1 MKRLLPLLFLAT
13 ACGDNGA
20 LPGPAP
26 TNPLVAETLTGRLVS
41 PTQIDLSW
49 TSESEGQ
56 TGAII
61 ERRGPHDAGFTQIA
75 TVGANVTTYSDTDLV
90 GGMLRYRVLTIS
102 EAGQSPRSNVAEVA
116 VPLAAQ
122 TATLSSDVAT
132 HEVTVTSQPEN
143 FNLSGSVREFIT
155 FAPGAPLGLALR
167 VQNSTGRPV
176 FNLKAVVTSVSD
188 GMSKIGIGAHG
199 NFAGSPFIH
208 FGNAGIDIGA
218 TRTQYLG
225 ISGYDDTATSI
236 DLEITLVDSPVVLT
250 TDSYSGGNLYASDLS
265 GVGFVTE
272 LDINQFTFGGKD
284 GNSNTMRGVVSP
296 DGRYAYYGLRNQPAV
311 LVVDLTTLTPMVGP
325 SLVGTELAH
334 DTTGAVGMTR
344 AVTMSPD
351 GMYLYVTLMTEM
363 HAYECSTSSY
373 DGTEQGDIKDPASIG
388 TIEVVKLDRA
398 TLAEVDRAVLL
409 TGVSEAQGRELTLSA
424 DGSRG
429 AIAIK
434 VNDEGYGV
442 PAEQVHGRFFVINT
456 SDMSIVDGDDA
467 ADFQSFDVSAYS
479 AKVYAATISPD
490 GTSVY
495 VLTTSDDSPLV
506 NVEIATGTATPVD
519 GHGLSGDLYTK
530 NLTFGPDGRLY
541 WMDYYVGGHIF
552 APGASATEG
561 TWTHGLD
568 TNVRDIA
575 FIPSTLQYVH
585 FLFNDSSAKVYDL
598 ATDAL
603 VNSESDDEAARWIGN
618 LAAHS
623 SLVTPF

>member
-1 MKRLLPLLFLAT
+1 MKRLLPILLVLA

-20 LPGPAP
+20 PNDGTTPA
-26 TNPLVAETLTGRLVS
+26 NPLVAETLTGRLVS
-41 PTQIDLSW
+41 PTQITLTW
-49 TSESEGQ
+49 TSRSEGQ
-56 TGAII
+56 TGTII
-61 ERRGPHDAGFTQIA
+61 ERRGPKEAGFTQIA
-75 TVGANVTTYSDTDLV
+75 TVGANVTTYTDSDPV
-90 GGMLRYRVLTIS
+90 GGMQRYRVLTIS

-116 VPLAAQ
+116 VPLAPQ
-122 TATLSSDVAT
+122 TATLSIDVAT
-132 HEVTVTSQPEN
+132 HEVTVSSQPEN
-143 FNLSGSVREFIT
+143 FNLSGSVREFMP
-155 FAPGAPLGLALR
+155 FAPGVPLGLALR
-167 VQNSTGRPV
+167 VQNATGRPV

-188 GMSKIGIGAHG
+188 GMSKVFIGGQG
-199 NFAGSPFIH
+199 VFAGSPFIH

-236 DLEITLVDSPVVLT
+236 DLEITLVDSPLVLT
-250 TDSYSGGNLYASDLS
+250 TDDYYGGNLHAGDLS
-265 GVGFVTE
+265 GVGFSTY
-272 LDINQFTFGGKD
+272 LDIDQFTFGG
-284 GNSNTMRGVVSP
+284 GSSNPMRGVMAP
-296 DGRYAYYGLRNQPAV
+296 DGRYAYYGLRNQPAI
-311 LVVDLTTLTPMVGP
+311 LIVDTLTLTPMVGP
-325 SLVGTELAH
+325 SLMATEVAN
-334 DTTGAVGMTR
+334 DETGAVGMTR

-351 GMYLYVTLMTEM
+351 GMYLYVTLMTQM
-363 HAYECSTSSY
+363 HAYECSTSTY
-373 DGTEQGDIKDPASIG
+373 NGTDQTVEMDPPSIG

-434 VNDEGYGV
+434 VDSDSYGV

-456 SDMSIVDGDDA
+456 SDMSIIDGDDS
-467 ADFQSFDVSAYS
+467 ADFQSFDVSAID

-495 VLTTSDDSPLV
+495 VLTTSDESPLV
-506 NVEIATGTATPVD
+506 NVDIATGTATPVD
-519 GHGLSGDLYTK
+519 GHELSGDTYTK

-541 WMDYYVGGHIF
+541 WMDYYLGGHIF
-552 APGASATEG
+552 TPGASASDG

-575 FIPSTLQYVH
+575 FIPSRLQYVH
-585 FLFNDSSAKVYDL
+585 FLFSDDALKVYDMVSDSL
-598 ATDAL
+598 I
-603 VNSESDDEAARWIGN
+603 NSESDDAPTRSIGEIE
-618 LAAHS
+618 AHS